1 MSANDEEPPPTS
13 EAIKNLLADID
24 ENDGKIDL
32 IEEKIEEDIQG
43 QKDLNKTLKKKK
55 KKRKII
61 IKDNKLQKE
70 LEEAQKEKKKMR
82 KQLAKLEKQAG
93 KQTNKVAGTKA
104 KGTAKAVGTGGGNK
118 DGVRCFIR
126 YNNAGN
132 PYRICDDKKG
142 KKPQKP
148 KSVITEAIDTSE
160 FADKFG
166 GYANL
171 SDEQTA
177 TYHRLWM
184 RKNRK
189 EQAQIEEG
197 GEQAVKIFQAEKQ
210 KAKEEKRLKKL
221 EKEAEKLEKKQNREK
236 FKAEV
241 SKLVGN
247 FVGKKEQI
255 EKLREKYGV
264 KKNVAKQVK
273 QNVSDVAEAESN
285 IKTLEETIKDCKK
298 KISQSLKV
306 TSKKNVKMTF

>member
-1 MSANDEEPPPTS
+1 MSNNDEEPPPTS

-24 ENDGKIDL
+24 DNDGKIDI
-32 IEEKIEEDIQG
+32 IEEKIEADIQG

-55 KKRKII
+55 KKRKLI

-93 KQTNKVAGTKA
+93 KQTNKVAGKGSSAKA
-104 KGTAKAVGTGGGNK
+104 KGTGGGNPK
-118 DGVRCFIR
+118 GVRCFIR

-132 PYRICDDKKG
+132 PYRICSDNKG

-148 KSVITEAIDTSE
+148 KSVITEAIDPSE
-160 FADKFG
+160 FAEKFG

-285 IKTLEETIKDCKK
+285 IKTLEETIKDGKK
-298 KISQSLKV
+298 KVSQSLKV